1 MKLYI
6 LFTAI
11 GLISGVFI
19 AWLLKIKRP
28 ENKKLLGMYISG
40 VIGLILGTKIPVFI
54 LYGFSYSS
62 IITGK
67 SVMGGLLGTFIGI
80 HIYKYFSNSTGE
92 ALGGSFAIPFAVALG
107 FGKIGCYFNGCCGGN
122 FIVPIQLAESALQ
135 FIVAIALYV
144 FYKKTN
150 RTDLLFPLYMFSYL
164 IIRFVAEFIRTPEKL
179 FYGLTLYQWLSI
191 IFTPVVCYIILKRIN
206 NNVDFTIK

>member
-11 GLISGVFI
+11 GIIAGILV

-28 ENKKLLGMYISG
+28 SGEKLFGMYISG
-40 VIGLILGTKIPVFI
+40 GIGLIIGAKLPVFI
-54 LYGFSYSS
+54 LYGISYGS

-80 HIYKYFSNSTGE
+80 HIYKYFSKNTGE

-122 FIVPIQLAESALQ
+122 FIVPIQLVESALQ
-135 FIVAIALYV
+135 FVVAIVLYV

-150 RTDLLFPLYMFSYL
+150 RTDLLFPLYMLSYL
-164 IIRFVAEFIRTPEKL
+164 ILRFWAEFIRTPEKL
-179 FYGLTLYQWLSI
+179 FYGLTLYQWLAI
-191 IFTPVVCYIILKRIN
+191 IFTPIVCYIILKRIKN
-206 NNVDFTIK
+206 NADFFAK